1 MVIEKLRSEEGLG
14 GRLGSTGGRL
24 GSIGADTAPVA
35 TQPVAVFQRDA
46 DQSVI
51 SQRLGGKTGMCV

>member
-35 TQPVAVFQRDA
+35 TQPAVFQRDA

>member
-24 GSIGADTAPVA
+24 GSINADTAPVA
-35 TQPVAVFQRDA
+35 TQPAAVFQRDA